1 MLINEQHKNY
11 SQSSLESD
19 KVFFTTAKSNQL
31 IQPQVNLPQYKDN
44 TMSFQRSLYKCS
56 LIKAYQFV
64 QKDLANC
71 FAYYFFL
78 SKLHVKKRIIKLLFK
93 RSYSTF
99 LYVIYSSSLSF
110 IQTLSKYIHTFLIK
124 VMLFFKLLVKI
135 VQFCSDFD
143 QLII

>member
-1 MLINEQHKNY
+1 MLTNEQHKNY

-44 TMSFQRSLYKCS
+44 TMSFQRSLNTCP
-56 LIKAYQFV
+56 LIKCISLLKKISLTV
-64 QKDLANC
+64 LPIT
-71 FAYYFFL
+71 FL

-99 LYVIYSSSLSF
+99 LQVICSSSLSL
-110 IQTLSKYIHTFLIK
+110 IQTLSKCIHTFLIK
-124 VMLFFKLLVKI
+124 VMLFLKTTFKNSTVLL
-135 VQFCSDFD
+135 
-143 QLII
+143 